1 MARKRKKRVSSLTNS
16 QSPVSGRPQGNQSRQ
31 VVEIQERRYSGPLPT
46 PALLKEFDNVVPG
59 CAERIIRM
67 AEEQAKHRQLLERTV
82 IIGDSKRANQG
93 LWVGGTIAFL
103 FLVGAV
109 FLIYNGHDWAGGILA
124 SVDLVSI
131 VGVFIYGT
139 VSRRSERIQ
148 KAKTMNPSTQNPNED

>member
-1 MARKRKKRVSSLTNS
+1 MARKRKKPVSSLTNS
-16 QSPVSGRPQGNQSRQ
+16 QSPLPRPQGSQPRQ
-31 VVEIQERRYSGPLPT
+31 VVEIQERHISGPLPT
-46 PALLKEFDNVVPG
+46 PALLKEFDDVVPG

-67 AEEQAKHRQLLERTV
+67 AEEQAKHRQLLEKTV

-103 FLVGAV
+103 FLAGAV
-109 FLIYNGHDWAGGILA
+109 FLIYNGHDWAGGVLA

-148 KAKTMNPSTQNPNED
+148 KAKTMNPSTQNPKED